1 MSFNTNLG
9 GEESEQSLPSW
20 ISDHLGAKSYI
31 DETTQSTSSPIPTN
45 SSKMDTSS
53 LTKESNVMS
62 QVDLD
67 NLGTTYSFPQGVRL
81 RIPGDGETILSARQG
96 EVAFY
101 EAAFLAG
108 LRFPIHPTIRDILIH
123 YQICP
128 AQLSPTRGDRSYAR
142 PEKNLLRGSPEQRKG
157 VEDEVLFCLGG
168 RVGLAP
174 GTAAS
179 ESFTTSS
186 QILGKPAMSA
196 RGKAGGREGKEGGG
210 GQASHQRGRFARNG
224 ELSNDDNGYVLL
236 GGKIIRD
243 RREGISYDIDA
254 TVCYDVE
261 LGTSV
266 AQLRDM
272 IIPMVA
278 EYGEH
283 VSIKFICRYPHRR
296 NGDVM
301 IYKKLPIND
310 DRTLQN
316 VLNIPSRHPDLQ
328 HVEIYIVKEEAST
341 MHTSGSHAA
350 MSWADSS
357 RSTLAEEAPGQRM
370 CSLFSQGECIE
381 AGGGSSDNSDED
393 IDALLTN
400 EANDDFDDDGHE
412 DPNIDVTPEFA
423 KGMVFKDKDAVIRAC
438 NWYHV
443 KKNKHYHVVETNKN
457 VWSTRCSHNCPWKL
471 RACLKKQHGFFEI
484 SQYPGPH
491 TCLHGMESL
500 DHRNINSTF
509 IAHLIKTQVAED
521 PGWKIASIVENVKNH
536 SGFTVSYK
544 KAWLGR
550 TKAIAMVFGD
560 WDSSYEKLPRFMRT
574 LELRNPGTAVIL
586 ETLDLGIMGVR
597 ALDRIFWAFR
607 PCIEGFKH
615 CPPVIGID
623 GTFLYGR
630 YTGVMLIAMAKI
642 VTNNIFPLAFA
653 LVESENYRDWS
664 WFIHNVRHLIV
675 PGMEGVTLISD
686 RHAAIISAV
695 KHEWETARLGQPI
708 GIHRYCLRHF
718 KRTNSES
725 AARAYRALCNEDPM
739 KWTLAYDGG
748 YRWGVTTTNDS
759 ECYNNVLRGARDLP
773 ITSCVEVTLY
783 RLVATFNDKRRQI
796 ERALTKGLRYT
807 SKVQAKLEEYQARSA
822 GHHVTICNWASGS
835 AEVVTSAAGITGNHK
850 HAVYLNPPSCDCGKW
865 MIYHYPCSHMLAVCA
880 KSWRQPW
887 HLIDPK
893 YRMDVYAHVYDT
905 SFEPMVHEHY
915 WAAYDGPKI
924 IPHPSRRRDPTS
936 GRPTKRIH
944 NEMDVSRKRQHNHCG
959 ICKEQGHDRRLMD
972 TVGSPRPIDDT
983 VLTLQS
989 HHRSTWIW
997 ELDMGTWDA
1006 LACRRCGTG
1015 LYDRELD
1022 PRVLQYVLHAGFY
1035 GVHRLGPIRLDH
1047 HALITAFVERWRPE
1061 THIHFIYLSGRPA
1074 SRYRMLPSC
1083 WDYLLMVPLLH
1094 TPRLSLRY
1102 RSVRIYACMHS
1113 VFIPP
1118 AEEIDRGRLRMSWL
1132 RRTFDVLPEH
1142 ADDVSVQ
1149 RHARAYILLLIGG
1162 ACSWGS
1168 AVLAC
1173 MLYRSMCRAT
1183 KIGQRQIVGALLLL
1197 QIWACA
1203 AIPAYVRMYRVDDI
1217 TTGQQ
1222 PLLIGGL
1229 QFPGGPWGASS
1240 HGGRTMI
1247 SCMSFPDYCRVAS
1260 DIWVSRSPLV
1270 CFEVVEWHL
1279 PDRVCRQF
1287 GLRQIIPV
1295 AANTSPELHGIDM
1308 RGRARTDWTQL
1319 HGEYIDH
1326 WHHRREYLVVGVI
1339 DAAAM
1344 RYDDPY
1350 MVWYRR
1356 ITRTLVGN
1364 PAHRPT
1370 SGYVEIGS
1378 TIEIATRYIAAIH
1391 DRIDRAIY
1399 AYDRPESL
1407 QDMYDARD
1415 MCSRSLPAL
1424 REHERIGQPGVP
1436 EPPPTIPPVVPAA
1449 SPAMPPAF
1457 LVHSLPAC
1465 LLPSSS
1471 RTHDVPSSSRPS
1483 SSGIRPRRTTH
1494 RHITS
1499 PVTYD
1504 LCSSFSPVGDDDEF
1518 DVYVDP
1524 LLASRGQM
1532 EIPVSIEGVSQITQV
1547 ELQRRPEPEPQ
1558 PEPQPQPQPQP
1569 QPHRLGTLTHVFS
1582 RRPRPSRDRR
1592 PPRCGTGGHV

>member
-1 MSFNTNLG
+1 
-9 GEESEQSLPSW
+9 
-20 ISDHLGAKSYI
+20 
-31 DETTQSTSSPIPTN
+31 
-45 SSKMDTSS
+45 
-53 LTKESNVMS
+53 
-62 QVDLD
+62 
-67 NLGTTYSFPQGVRL
+67 
-81 RIPGDGETILSARQG
+81 
-96 EVAFY
+96 
-101 EAAFLAG
+101 
-108 LRFPIHPTIRDILIH
+108 
-123 YQICP
+123 
-128 AQLSPTRGDRSYAR
+128 
-142 PEKNLLRGSPEQRKG
+142 
-157 VEDEVLFCLGG
+157 
-168 RVGLAP
+168 
-174 GTAAS
+174 
-179 ESFTTSS
+179 
-186 QILGKPAMSA
+186 
-196 RGKAGGREGKEGGG
+196 
-210 GQASHQRGRFARNG
+210 
-224 ELSNDDNGYVLL
+224 
-236 GGKIIRD
+236 
-243 RREGISYDIDA
+243 
-254 TVCYDVE
+254 
-261 LGTSV
+261 
-266 AQLRDM
+266 
-272 IIPMVA
+272 
-278 EYGEH
+278 
-283 VSIKFICRYPHRR
+283 
-296 NGDVM
+296 M

-316 VLNIPSRHPDLQ
+316 VLNIPSRHPDHQ
-328 HVEIYIVKEEAST
+328 HVEIYVVKEEVST
-341 MHTSGSHAA
+341 MNTSGSHTAVGWTDVHTYGELLSGRGA
-350 MSWADSS
+350 LSTLGSFTQMLALGQSS
-357 RSTLAEEAPGQRM
+357 RSTLAEEASGQRM
-370 CSLFSQGECIE
+370 CSLFNQGECIE
-381 AGGGSSDNSDED
+381 AGGASGSVDPVERLVASGETGTQDNEDADVFQSDNSDED
-393 IDALLTN
+393 IDGLLTN
-400 EANDDFDDDGHE
+400 EANDDFDDDGRE
-412 DPNIDVTPEFA
+412 DLNVDVTPEFA

-443 KKNKHYHVVETNKN
+443 KNNKHYHVVETNKN
-457 VWSTRCSHNCPWKL
+457 IWSTRCSHDCPWKL

-484 SQYPGPH
+484 KQYLGPH

-521 PGWKIASIVENVKNH
+521 PAWKIASIVENVKNH

-560 WDSSYEKLPRFMRT
+560 WDSSYEKLLRFMRT

-586 ETLDLGIMGVR
+586 ETLDLGMMGVR

-615 CPPVIGID
+615 YPPVIGID

-630 YTGVMLIAMAKI
+630 YTGVMLIAMAKT

-718 KRTNSES
+718 RSNYQKNFGNVKVKDLIWKAGTAHQVRKFDEAMDEIKKLGMNSES
-725 AARAYRALCNEDPM
+725 AARAYRALCNEDPR
-739 KWTLAYDGG
+739 KWTLAHDGG

-759 ECYNNVLRGARDLP
+759 ECYNNVLRCARDLGYRWGVTTTNDSECYNNVLRCARDLP
-773 ITSCVEVTLY
+773 ITSCVEVTFY

-796 ERALTKGLRYT
+796 ESALAKGLRYT

-835 AEVVTSAAGITGNHK
+835 AEVVTSAAGTTGNNK

-880 KSWRQPW
+880 KLGRQPW

-893 YRMDVYAHVYDT
+893 YKLDVYAHVYKT

-944 NEMDVSRKRQHNHCG
+944 NEMDVSRKRQNNHCG
-959 ICKEQGHDRRLMD
+959 PMD
-972 TVGSPRPIDDT
+972 NVGSPGPIDGT
-983 VLTLQS
+983 VLTLQA

-997 ELDMGTWDA
+997 EHGGTDA
-1006 LACRRCGTG
+1006 LACRHYGSG

-1022 PRVLQYVLHAGFY
+1022 PRVLQYVLRAGFY
-1035 GVHRLGPIRLDH
+1035 GVYRLGPIRLD

-1061 THIHFIYLSGRPA
+1061 THTFHLPVGEA
-1074 SRYRMLPSC
+1074 SITLQDVAILLGLPV
-1083 WDYLLMVPLLH
+1083 D
-1094 TPRLSLRY
+1094 
-1102 RSVRIYACMHS
+1102 
-1113 VFIPP
+1113 
-1118 AEEIDRGRLRMSWL
+1118 EEIDSGRLRMSWL
-1132 RRTFDVLPEH
+1132 RRTFDILPEH
-1142 ADDVSVQ
+1142 VDDVSVQ
-1149 RHARAYILLLIGG
+1149 RHARAYILQLIGG
-1162 ACSWGS
+1162 LLLTNYSQTLVRVAYLPLLLDLDAAVACSWGS
-1168 AVLAC
+1168 AVLA

-1183 KIGQRQIVGALLLL
+1183 KTGQRQIAGALLLL
-1197 QIWACA
+1197 QIWACERF
-1203 AIPAYVRMYRVDDI
+1203 PRMCPHRVDDH
-1217 TTGQQ
+1217 TAEQQ
-1222 PLLIGGL
+1222 PLLIGGMH
-1229 QFPGGPWGASS
+1229 FPGGPWG
-1240 HGGRTMI
+1240 
-1247 SCMSFPDYCRVAS
+1247 V
-1260 DIWVSRSPLV
+1260 RSPLV
-1270 CFEVVEWHL
+1270 CVEVVEWHL

-1287 GLRQIIPV
+1287 GLRQVVPV
-1295 AANTSPELHGIDM
+1295 AVDTSPALH
-1308 RGRARTDWTQL
+1308 
-1319 HGEYIDH
+1319 
-1326 WHHRREYLVVGVI
+1326 VGVI

-1399 AYDRPESL
+1399 SYDRPESL

-1415 MCSRSLPAL
+1415 MC
-1424 REHERIGQPGVP
+1424 V
-1436 EPPPTIPPVVPAA
+1436 VVPAT

-1457 LVHSLPAC
+1457 PVHPPPST
-1465 LLPSSS
+1465 SSS
-1471 RTHDVPSSSRPS
+1471 QQFTQYVGATQTSASYVTPAMPSYTYHILSHDVPSSSRPS
-1483 SSGIRPRRTTH
+1483 SSGVRPRRTTH

-1499 PVTYD
+1499 PITYD
-1504 LCSSFSPVGDDDEF
+1504 QGSSYLPVGDVEEF
-1518 DVYVDP
+1518 DGYVDP
-1524 LLASRGQM
+1524 LLASTGQI
-1532 EIPVSIEGVSQITQV
+1532 EIPVSVEGVSQITQA
-1547 ELQRRPEPEPQ
+1547 ESQRPLEPEPEPL
-1558 PEPQPQPQPQP
+1558 PQS

>member
-1 MSFNTNLG
+1 
-9 GEESEQSLPSW
+9 
-20 ISDHLGAKSYI
+20 
-31 DETTQSTSSPIPTN
+31 
-45 SSKMDTSS
+45 
-53 LTKESNVMS
+53 
-62 QVDLD
+62 
-67 NLGTTYSFPQGVRL
+67 
-81 RIPGDGETILSARQG
+81 
-96 EVAFY
+96 
-101 EAAFLAG
+101 
-108 LRFPIHPTIRDILIH
+108 
-123 YQICP
+123 
-128 AQLSPTRGDRSYAR
+128 
-142 PEKNLLRGSPEQRKG
+142 
-157 VEDEVLFCLGG
+157 
-168 RVGLAP
+168 
-174 GTAAS
+174 
-179 ESFTTSS
+179 
-186 QILGKPAMSA
+186 
-196 RGKAGGREGKEGGG
+196 
-210 GQASHQRGRFARNG
+210 
-224 ELSNDDNGYVLL
+224 
-236 GGKIIRD
+236 
-243 RREGISYDIDA
+243 
-254 TVCYDVE
+254 
-261 LGTSV
+261 
-266 AQLRDM
+266 M
-272 IIPMVA
+272 IIPRVA

-316 VLNIPSRHPDLQ
+316 VLNIPSRHPDHQ
-328 HVEIYIVKEEAST
+328 HVEIYVVNEEVST
-341 MHTSGSHAA
+341 MNTSGSHTAVG
-350 MSWADSS
+350 WADVHTYGELLSGMGDLSTLGSFTQMLALGQSS

-381 AGGGSSDNSDED
+381 AGGASGSVDPVERLVALGETGTQDNEDADVFQSDNSDED
-393 IDALLTN
+393 IEVLLTN
-400 EANDDFDDDGHE
+400 EANDDFDDDGQE
-412 DPNIDVTPEFA
+412 DPNVGEALHYNPHIPFFTNLVGADDVVGGRDLYDGCPTWSDVTPEFA

-457 VWSTRCSHNCPWKL
+457 IWSTRCSHDCPWKL

-484 SQYPGPH
+484 KQYPRPH
-491 TCLHGMESL
+491 TCLHGMDSL

-536 SGFTVSYK
+536 SDFTVSYK

-560 WDSSYEKLPRFMRT
+560 WDSSYEKLPSFMRT

-586 ETLDLGIMGVR
+586 ETLDLGMMGVR
-597 ALDRIFWAFR
+597 ALDKIFWAFR

-630 YTGVMLIAMAKI
+630 YTGVMLIAMAKT

-718 KRTNSES
+718 RRTNSES
-725 AARAYRALCNEDPM
+725 AARAYRALCNEDPR
-739 KWTLAYDGG
+739 KWTLAHDGG

-773 ITSCVEVTLY
+773 ITSCVEVTFY

-796 ERALTKGLRYT
+796 ESALAKGLRYT

-835 AEVVTSAAGITGNHK
+835 AEVVTSAAGTTKNNK

-880 KSWRQPW
+880 KSGRQPW

-893 YRMDVYAHVYDT
+893 YKIEVYAHVYNT

-944 NEMDVSRKRQHNHCG
+944 NEMDISRKRQNNHYG
-959 ICKEQGHDRRLMD
+959 ICKEQGHDRRPMD
-972 TVGSPRPIDDT
+972 TVCSPGPIDGT
-983 VLTLQS
+983 VLTLQA
-989 HHRSTWIW
+989 HHRSTRIW
-997 ELDMGTWDA
+997 EHGGTDA
-1006 LACRRCGTG
+1006 LACRRCGSG
-1015 LYDRELD
+1015 LYDVELD
-1022 PRVLQYVLHAGFY
+1022 PRVLQYVLRAGFY
-1035 GVHRLGPIRLDH
+1035 SVHRLGPIRFGPCIDH
-1047 HALITAFVERWRPE
+1047 GIRLPIDGAPITHSQAFVTVQP
-1061 THIHFIYLSGRPA
+1061 
-1074 SRYRMLPSC
+1074 
-1083 WDYLLMVPLLH
+1083 
-1094 TPRLSLRY
+1094 Y
-1102 RSVRIYACMHS
+1102 RSARIYACRHS

-1118 AEEIDRGRLRMSWL
+1118 AEEIDSGRLRMSWL
-1132 RRTFDVLPEH
+1132 RHTFDILPEH
-1142 ADDVSVQ
+1142 ADDTLVRV
-1149 RHARAYILLLIGG
+1149 AYLPFLLDLDAAG
-1162 ACSWGS
+1162 ACSWGN
-1168 AVLAC
+1168 AVLA
-1173 MLYRSMCRAT
+1173 MLYRSLCRAT
-1183 KIGQRQIVGALLLL
+1183 KIGQRQIAGGLLLL
-1197 QIWACA
+1197 QG
-1203 AIPAYVRMYRVDDI
+1203 VH
-1217 TTGQQ
+1217 
-1222 PLLIGGL
+1222 
-1229 QFPGGPWGASS
+1229 FPGGPWGARWRSRF
-1240 HGGRTMI
+1240 RTTTTSTHVVRVYRDQLDRLRPDEFTWRPYDAIMHEL
-1247 SCMSFPDYCRVAS
+1247 PDYCRVGS

-1279 PDRVCRQF
+1279 PNRVCRQF
-1287 GLRQIIPV
+1287 GLRQVVPE
-1295 AANTSPELHGIDM
+1295 APNTSLVLHGIDM
-1308 RGRARTDWTQL
+1308 RGRARTDWTQF
-1319 HGEYIDH
+1319 HREHIDR
-1326 WHHRREYLVVGVI
+1326 WHHRLEYLVVWVI
-1339 DAAAM
+1339 DDTAM

-1350 MVWYRR
+1350 LVWYRR

-1378 TIEIATRYIAAIH
+1378 TIEIATRYIAVIH

-1399 AYDRPESL
+1399 AYDHPESL
-1407 QDMYDARD
+1407 QDLYDARD
-1415 MCSRSLPAL
+1415 MCSRSLDAL
-1424 REHERIGQPGVP
+1424 HEHQRIGQPRVP
-1436 EPPPTIPPVVPAA
+1436 DPTTTMTPGFPSTSSSQQFTQYVGATQTSA
-1449 SPAMPPAF
+1449 SYVTPTM
-1457 LVHSLPAC
+1457 LSYTYHMSSHDM
-1465 LLPSSS
+1465 PSSS
-1471 RTHDVPSSSRPS
+1471 HPS
-1483 SSGIRPRRTTH
+1483 SSGVRPRRTTH

-1499 PVTYD
+1499 PITYD
-1504 LCSSFSPVGDDDEF
+1504 QSSSFLPVGDEEEF
-1518 DVYVDP
+1518 DGYVDP
-1524 LLASRGQM
+1524 LLASKRQI
-1532 EIPVSIEGVSQITQV
+1532 EIPVSVEGVSQITQT
-1547 ELQRRPEPEPQ
+1547 ESQRRLQPEMQPEPQ
-1558 PEPQPQPQPQP
+1558 PEM
-1569 QPHRLGTLTHVFS
+1569 QPHRLETLTHVFS

>member
-1 MSFNTNLG
+1 MFALG
-9 GEESEQSLPSW
+9 Q
-20 ISDHLGAKSYI
+20 
-31 DETTQSTSSPIPTN
+31 
-45 SSKMDTSS
+45 
-53 LTKESNVMS
+53 
-62 QVDLD
+62 
-67 NLGTTYSFPQGVRL
+67 
-81 RIPGDGETILSARQG
+81 
-96 EVAFY
+96 
-101 EAAFLAG
+101 
-108 LRFPIHPTIRDILIH
+108 
-123 YQICP
+123 
-128 AQLSPTRGDRSYAR
+128 
-142 PEKNLLRGSPEQRKG
+142 
-157 VEDEVLFCLGG
+157 
-168 RVGLAP
+168 
-174 GTAAS
+174 
-179 ESFTTSS
+179 
-186 QILGKPAMSA
+186 
-196 RGKAGGREGKEGGG
+196 
-210 GQASHQRGRFARNG
+210 
-224 ELSNDDNGYVLL
+224 
-236 GGKIIRD
+236 
-243 RREGISYDIDA
+243 
-254 TVCYDVE
+254 
-261 LGTSV
+261 
-266 AQLRDM
+266 
-272 IIPMVA
+272 
-278 EYGEH
+278 
-283 VSIKFICRYPHRR
+283 
-296 NGDVM
+296 
-301 IYKKLPIND
+301 
-310 DRTLQN
+310 
-316 VLNIPSRHPDLQ
+316 
-328 HVEIYIVKEEAST
+328 
-341 MHTSGSHAA
+341 
-350 MSWADSS
+350 SS

-381 AGGGSSDNSDED
+381 AGGGSVSVDPVERLVALGQTGTQDNEDADVFQSDNSDED
-393 IDALLTN
+393 IDVLLTN

-412 DPNIDVTPEFA
+412 DPNIGEPLHDNPHIPFFTNLVGADDVIGDRDLYNGCPTWSNVTPEFA

-438 NWYHV
+438 N
-443 KKNKHYHVVETNKN
+443 
-457 VWSTRCSHNCPWKL
+457 C
-471 RACLKKQHGFFEI
+471 
-484 SQYPGPH
+484 
-491 TCLHGMESL
+491 
-500 DHRNINSTF
+500 
-509 IAHLIKTQVAED
+509 
-521 PGWKIASIVENVKNH
+521 
-536 SGFTVSYK
+536 FTVSYK

-560 WDSSYEKLPRFMRT
+560 WDSSYEKLPRFMRNVGV
-574 LELRNPGTAVIL
+574 EKPWDSCDFRNIR
-586 ETLDLGIMGVR
+586 LG
-597 ALDRIFWAFR
+597 
-607 PCIEGFKH
+607 
-615 CPPVIGID
+615 
-623 GTFLYGR
+623 
-630 YTGVMLIAMAKI
+630 
-642 VTNNIFPLAFA
+642 
-653 LVESENYRDWS
+653 
-664 WFIHNVRHLIV
+664 HLIV

-718 KRTNSES
+718 RSNYQKNFGNVKVKDLIWKAGTAHQVRKFDEAMDEIKKLGTNSES

-773 ITSCVEVTLY
+773 ITLCVEFLMSDT
-783 RLVATFNDKRRQI
+783 N
-796 ERALTKGLRYT
+796 
-807 SKVQAKLEEYQARSA
+807 
-822 GHHVTICNWASGS
+822 TILLSSNFRASGS

-880 KSWRQPW
+880 KSGRQPW

-905 SFEPMVHEHY
+905 HRSNRWCMSIIGLHMMVLRSFS
-915 WAAYDGPKI
+915 
-924 IPHPSRRRDPTS
+924 HPSRRRDPTS

-972 TVGSPRPIDDT
+972 TVGSPGPIDDT

-997 ELDMGTWDA
+997 EHGGTDA

-1022 PRVLQYVLHAGFY
+1022 PRVLQYVLRAGFY

-1047 HALITAFVERWRPE
+1047 ALITAFVERWRPE
-1061 THIHFIYLSGRPA
+1061 THTFHLPIGEA
-1074 SRYRMLPSC
+1074 SITLQDVAILLGLPI
-1083 WDYLLMVPLLH
+1083 DGAPITHPQTFV
-1094 TPRLSLRY
+1094 T
-1102 RSVRIYACMHS
+1102 VRECQDICMHAFG
-1113 VFIPP
+1113 VIPP
-1118 AEEIDRGRLRMSWL
+1118 AEDIDRGRLRMSWL

-1149 RHARAYILLLIGG
+1149 RHARAYILRLIGGILFTDYSQTLVRVAYLPFLLDLDAAG

-1168 AVLAC
+1168 AVLA

-1197 QIWACA
+1197 QIWAYERFPRIC
-1203 AIPAYVRMYRVDDI
+1203 PYRVDDH

-1229 QFPGGPWGASS
+1229 QFPGGPWGARWRSRF
-1240 HGGRTMI
+1240 RTTTTSTHVVRVYRDQLDRLRPDEFTWRSYDDIMHEL
-1247 SCMSFPDYCRVAS
+1247 PDYCRVAS

-1378 TIEIATRYIAAIH
+1378 TIEIAFNLFCRLATSRAIH

-1407 QDMYDARD
+1407 QDMSPRT
-1415 MCSRSLPAL
+1415 S
-1424 REHERIGQPGVP
+1424 
-1436 EPPPTIPPVVPAA
+1436 PTIPPVVPAA

-1457 LVHSLPAC
+1457 PVHPPPSM
-1465 LLPSSS
+1465 SSS
-1471 RTHDVPSSSRPS
+1471 QQFTQYVGATQTYASYVTPTMPSYTYHISAHDVPSSSRPS

-1504 LCSSFSPVGDDDEF
+1504 RCSSFSPVGDDDEF

-1532 EIPVSIEGVSQITQV
+1532 EIPVSVEGVSQITQV
-1547 ELQRRPEPEPQ
+1547 E
-1558 PEPQPQPQPQP
+1558 
-1569 QPHRLGTLTHVFS
+1569 
-1582 RRPRPSRDRR
+1582 PSRDRR

>member
-1 MSFNTNLG
+1 MAFFPEIKTLG
-9 GEESEQSLPSW
+9 RGLFIHSAETFFPSLCGSLSIPHPHPHPNIPLLPLK
-20 ISDHLGAKSYI
+20 ISLF
-31 DETTQSTSSPIPTN
+31 
-45 SSKMDTSS
+45 S
-53 LTKESNVMS
+53 LLLQKKCT
-62 QVDLD
+62 D
-67 NLGTTYSFPQGVRL
+67 
-81 RIPGDGETILSARQG
+81 RIN
-96 EVAFY
+96 
-101 EAAFLAG
+101 
-108 LRFPIHPTIRDILIH
+108 
-123 YQICP
+123 
-128 AQLSPTRGDRSYAR
+128 
-142 PEKNLLRGSPEQRKG
+142 NLLIGF
-157 VEDEVLFCLGG
+157 LFEKS
-168 RVGLAP
+168 VGLKVHFQAKRYIIKNAVGR
-174 GTAAS
+174 GT
-179 ESFTTSS
+179 
-186 QILGKPAMSA
+186 
-196 RGKAGGREGKEGGG
+196 
-210 GQASHQRGRFARNG
+210 
-224 ELSNDDNGYVLL
+224 
-236 GGKIIRD
+236 
-243 RREGISYDIDA
+243 
-254 TVCYDVE
+254 DV
-261 LGTSV
+261 
-266 AQLRDM
+266 
-272 IIPMVA
+272 
-278 EYGEH
+278 
-283 VSIKFICRYPHRR
+283 
-296 NGDVM
+296 
-301 IYKKLPIND
+301 
-310 DRTLQN
+310 RTLQN
-316 VLNIPSRHPDLQ
+316 VLNIPSRYPDLQ

-350 MSWADSS
+350 MSWADVHTYGELLSGRGDLSTLGSFTHMFALGQSS

-381 AGGGSSDNSDED
+381 AGGGSVSVDPVERLVALGQTGTQDNEDADVFQSDNSDED
-393 IDALLTN
+393 IDVLLTN

-412 DPNIDVTPEFA
+412 DPNIGEPLHDNPHIPFFTNLVGADDVIGDRDLYNGCPTWSDVTPEFA

-550 TKAIAMVFGD
+550 TKAIAMVFGG

-630 YTGVMLIAMAKI
+630 YTGVMLIAMAKT

-718 KRTNSES
+718 RSNYQKNLGNVKVKDLIWKAGTAHQVRKFDEAMDEIKKLGTNSES
-725 AARAYRALCNEDPM
+725 AARAYRALCNEDLM

-796 ERALTKGLRYT
+796 ESALAKGLRYT

-835 AEVVTSAAGITGNHK
+835 AEVVTSPAGITGNHK

-880 KSWRQPW
+880 KSGRQPW

-972 TVGSPRPIDDT
+972 TVGSPGPIDDT

-997 ELDMGTWDA
+997 EHGYGTDA

-1022 PRVLQYVLHAGFY
+1022 PRVLQYVLRAGFY

-1047 HALITAFVERWRPE
+1047 ALITTFVERWRPE
-1061 THIHFIYLSGRPA
+1061 THTFHLPIGEA
-1074 SRYRMLPSC
+1074 SITLQDVAILLGLPIDDAPITHPQTFVTVQEC
-1083 WDYLLMVPLLH
+1083 QD
-1094 TPRLSLRY
+1094 
-1102 RSVRIYACMHS
+1102 ICMHAFG
-1113 VFIPP
+1113 VIPP
-1118 AEEIDRGRLRMSWL
+1118 AEDIDRGRLRMSWL

-1149 RHARAYILLLIGG
+1149 RHARAYILRLIGGILFTDYSQTLVRVAYLPFLLDLDAAG

-1168 AVLAC
+1168 AVLA

-1197 QIWACA
+1197 QIWACE
-1203 AIPAYVRMYRVDDI
+1203 
-1217 TTGQQ
+1217 
-1222 PLLIGGL
+1222 
-1229 QFPGGPWGASS
+1229 
-1240 HGGRTMI
+1240 
-1247 SCMSFPDYCRVAS
+1247 S
-1260 DIWVSRSPLV
+1260 DS
-1270 CFEVVEWHL
+1270 
-1279 PDRVCRQF
+1279 RVCARIEWM
-1287 GLRQIIPV
+1287 IILLD
-1295 AANTSPELHGIDM
+1295 NSL
-1308 RGRARTDWTQL
+1308 
-1319 HGEYIDH
+1319 
-1326 WHHRREYLVVGVI
+1326 YL
-1339 DAAAM
+1339 
-1344 RYDDPY
+1344 
-1350 MVWYRR
+1350 
-1356 ITRTLVGN
+1356 
-1364 PAHRPT
+1364 
-1370 SGYVEIGS
+1370 
-1378 TIEIATRYIAAIH
+1378 
-1391 DRIDRAIY
+1391 
-1399 AYDRPESL
+1399 
-1407 QDMYDARD
+1407 
-1415 MCSRSLPAL
+1415 
-1424 REHERIGQPGVP
+1424 
-1436 EPPPTIPPVVPAA
+1436 
-1449 SPAMPPAF
+1449 
-1457 LVHSLPAC
+1457 
-1465 LLPSSS
+1465 
-1471 RTHDVPSSSRPS
+1471 
-1483 SSGIRPRRTTH
+1483 
-1494 RHITS
+1494 
-1499 PVTYD
+1499 
-1504 LCSSFSPVGDDDEF
+1504 
-1518 DVYVDP
+1518 
-1524 LLASRGQM
+1524 
-1532 EIPVSIEGVSQITQV
+1532 
-1547 ELQRRPEPEPQ
+1547 
-1558 PEPQPQPQPQP
+1558 
-1569 QPHRLGTLTHVFS
+1569 
-1582 RRPRPSRDRR
+1582 
-1592 PPRCGTGGHV
+1592 

>member
-1 MSFNTNLG
+1 MCYCTRTQQHEHQLLHFSLEKSLFHVLRPLVHSIKVTNLMKYPYPNILELGFAVSSGLLG
-9 GEESEQSLPSW
+9 GDGFPPAIIFCITVVAFPSAHL
-20 ISDHLGAKSYI
+20 SLGALVVLQDGLEWLPLPPFLPHLPPPQALASATTVPPWVSAIVYVHWGRVVSTVGLCRRSGALESGPPLVAAAVFVVPNSFHMYMHIVFFVGGVGSSNQNEGQKSL
-31 DETTQSTSSPIPTN
+31 SPPRGPLRDHGRGIPLFVTY
-45 SSKMDTSS
+45 
-53 LTKESNVMS
+53 VA
-62 QVDLD
+62 VDGFGRPLEKKSRRE
-67 NLGTTYSFPQGVRL
+67 NTCQIQEKKRRGRPN
-81 RIPGDGETILSARQG
+81 PGDGQIKDHLRMANR
-96 EVAFY
+96 VNIFP
-101 EAAFLAG
+101 FP
-108 LRFPIHPTIRDILIH
+108 LRFSLDPS
-123 YQICP
+123 P
-128 AQLSPTRGDRSYAR
+128 AP
-142 PEKNLLRGSPEQRKG
+142 SPEPSSAPI
-157 VEDEVLFCLGG
+157 EDLPLLLTVTEEV
-168 RVGLAP
+168 
-174 GTAAS
+174 
-179 ESFTTSS
+179 
-186 QILGKPAMSA
+186 
-196 RGKAGGREGKEGGG
+196 
-210 GQASHQRGRFARNG
+210 
-224 ELSNDDNGYVLL
+224 
-236 GGKIIRD
+236 
-243 RREGISYDIDA
+243 
-254 TVCYDVE
+254 
-261 LGTSV
+261 
-266 AQLRDM
+266 
-272 IIPMVA
+272 
-278 EYGEH
+278 
-283 VSIKFICRYPHRR
+283 HRR
-296 NGDVM
+296 R
-301 IYKKLPIND
+301 LAQCTP
-310 DRTLQN
+310 
-316 VLNIPSRHPDLQ
+316 
-328 HVEIYIVKEEAST
+328 VEVI
-341 MHTSGSHAA
+341 AA
-350 MSWADSS
+350 MSWADVHTYGELLSGRGDLSTLGSFTHMFALGQSS
-357 RSTLAEEAPGQRM
+357 RSTLAEEAPRQRM

-381 AGGGSSDNSDED
+381 AGGGSVSVDPVERLVALGQTGTQDNEDADVFQSDNSDED
-393 IDALLTN
+393 IDVLLTN

-412 DPNIDVTPEFA
+412 DPNIGEPLHVNPHIPFFTNLVGADDVIGDRDLYNGCPTWSDVTPEFA
-423 KGMVFKDKDAVIRAC
+423 KGIVFKDKDAVIRAC
-438 NWYHV
+438 N
-443 KKNKHYHVVETNKN
+443 
-457 VWSTRCSHNCPWKL
+457 CHNCPWKL

-491 TCLHGMESL
+491 TCLHGMKSL

-509 IAHLIKTQVAED
+509 IAHLIKTQIAED
-521 PGWKIASIVENVKNH
+521 PGWKIASIVENIKNH

-560 WDSSYEKLPRFMRT
+560 W
-574 LELRNPGTAVIL
+574 
-586 ETLDLGIMGVR
+586 
-597 ALDRIFWAFR
+597 
-607 PCIEGFKH
+607 
-615 CPPVIGID
+615 
-623 GTFLYGR
+623 
-630 YTGVMLIAMAKI
+630 
-642 VTNNIFPLAFA
+642 
-653 LVESENYRDWS
+653 
-664 WFIHNVRHLIV
+664 
-675 PGMEGVTLISD
+675 
-686 RHAAIISAV
+686 
-695 KHEWETARLGQPI
+695 RLGFI
-708 GIHRYCLRHF
+708 LR
-718 KRTNSES
+718 KVAQS

-796 ERALTKGLRYT
+796 ESALAKGLRYT
-807 SKVQAKLEEYQARSA
+807 SKVQDKLEEYQARSA

-850 HAVYLNPPSCDCGKW
+850 HAV
-865 MIYHYPCSHMLAVCA
+865 
-880 KSWRQPW
+880 
-887 HLIDPK
+887 
-893 YRMDVYAHVYDT
+893 MDVYAHVYDT

-959 ICKEQGHDRRLMD
+959 ICKAQGHVRRLMD
-972 TVGSPRPIDDT
+972 TVGSLGPIDDT
-983 VLTLQS
+983 ILTLQS

-997 ELDMGTWDA
+997 EHGGTDA

-1022 PRVLQYVLHAGFY
+1022 PRVLQYVLRAGFY

-1047 HALITAFVERWRPE
+1047 ALITAFVERWRPE
-1061 THIHFIYLSGRPA
+1061 THTFHLPIGEA
-1074 SRYRMLPSC
+1074 SITLQDVAILLGLPIDGAPITHPQTFVTVHEC
-1083 WDYLLMVPLLH
+1083 QD
-1094 TPRLSLRY
+1094 
-1102 RSVRIYACMHS
+1102 ICMHAFG
-1113 VFIPP
+1113 VIPP
-1118 AEEIDRGRLRMSWL
+1118 AEDIDRGRLRMSWL

-1149 RHARAYILLLIGG
+1149 RHARAYILSTYWGILFTDYSQTLVRVAYLPFLLDLDAAG

-1168 AVLAC
+1168 AVLA
-1173 MLYRSMCRAT
+1173 MLLYRSMCRAT

-1197 QIWACA
+1197 QIWACERFS
-1203 AIPAYVRMYRVDDI
+1203 RMCPYRVDDH

-1229 QFPGGPWGASS
+1229 QFPGGPWELDGDLDFARPLLPPMSSEFTEISWTVSDLTSS

-1247 SCMSFPDYCRVAS
+1247 SCMSFLIIVGLRV
-1260 DIWVSRSPLV
+1260 IYG
-1270 CFEVVEWHL
+1270 
-1279 PDRVCRQF
+1279 QF

-1356 ITRTLVGN
+1356 ITRTLVGS

-1415 MCSRSLPAL
+1415 MCSRSLHAL

-1436 EPPPTIPPVVPAA
+1436 EPPPTIPPAVPAA

-1457 LVHSLPAC
+1457 AVHPPPSM
-1465 LLPSSS
+1465 SSS
-1471 RTHDVPSSSRPS
+1471 QQ
-1483 SSGIRPRRTTH
+1483 
-1494 RHITS
+1494 
-1499 PVTYD
+1499 
-1504 LCSSFSPVGDDDEF
+1504 
-1518 DVYVDP
+1518 
-1524 LLASRGQM
+1524 GQM
-1532 EIPVSIEGVSQITQV
+1532 EIPVSVEGVSQITQV
-1547 ELQRRPEPEPQ
+1547 ELQRRPEPE